1 MSIENILDDIIGHG
15 RERNRASYEARCGC
29 GIDVRHYCSSVRQSS
44 FARNGE
50 LRQLERVH
58 IEYGD
63 VLPTLLEAL
72 FERFEMIISP
82 NTMEGMG
89 GSNES
94 PH

>member
-1 MSIENILDDIIGHG
+1 MYDTIVVAYDSPVSREMENYANSKG
-15 RERNRASYEARCGC
+15 
-29 GIDVRHYCSSVRQSS
+29 
-44 FARNGE
+44 
-50 LRQLERVH
+50 VH

-72 FERFEMIISP
+72 FERFEMIINP